1 MPQGWNDYPLRPQ
14 RAIDYLDEVNN
25 DKGGARTVREFF
37 LLFMVPGML
46 HCHRG
51 PGAWDIDYLDPLVD
65 WVVKGKVP
73 EFLVGIQ
80 PKARFTRR
88 HCVYPSTAHFN
99 GDDLTKADSY
109 TCRLVIVPQ

>member
-25 DKGGARTVREFF
+25 DKGGARTVRELF

-51 PGAWDIDYLDPLVD
+51 PEAWDIDYLVD
-65 WVVKGKVP
+65 WVEKG
-73 EFLVGIQ
+73 
-80 PKARFTRR
+80 
-88 HCVYPSTAHFN
+88 
-99 GDDLTKADSY
+99 
-109 TCRLVIVPQ
+109 